1 MNTSAAQHEELL
13 RLLQA
18 ALAADQQGARD
29 DYQATVDA
37 LVEWRSRPLQTVL
50 ARLAQELSDS
60 LSAIPV
66 PVHADADLV
75 RDLPDARSR
84 LDYVVQMTEQA
95 AHRTL
100 DGVDGCRQQ
109 VEALASH
116 PLPNECGPI
125 LEGMRRHLSEMA
137 LAQEYQDLSGQI
149 IRRVIGVVHRVEAA
163 LTELGLRASA
173 APTAH
178 NDLAGPAVPAVDHNA
193 VSQTDADALLC
204 GLGL

>member
-1 MNTSAAQHEELL
+1 MSTPATAQEELL
-13 RLLQA
+13 RLLGT
-18 ALAADQQGARD
+18 ALAADRQAAGA
-29 DYQATVDA
+29 DYQAIIDA

-50 ARLAQELSDS
+50 SRLAQELSDS
-60 LSAIPV
+60 LSSIPA
-66 PVHADADLV
+66 HADASLV
-75 RDLPDARSR
+75 HDLPDARSR
-84 LDYVVQMTEQA
+84 LDYVVQMTERA

-100 DGVDGCRQQ
+100 DGVDGCRRQ

-116 PLPNECGPI
+116 PLPYECGPI
-125 LEGMRRHLSEMA
+125 LEELRRNLSEMA

-163 LTELGLRASA
+163 LAELGVRAPAPA
-173 APTAH
+173 ASRAG
-178 NDLAGPAVPAVDHNA
+178 LAGPAVPEVDRSA

>member
-1 MNTSAAQHEELL
+1 MNAPASRHEELL
-13 RLLQA
+13 GLLQA

-50 ARLAQELSDS
+50 ARLAQELSES

-66 PVHADADLV
+66 PIHAGADLV

-84 LDYVVQMTEQA
+84 LDYVVSMTEQA

-100 DGVDGCRQQ
+100 DGVDGCRRQ

-116 PLPNECGPI
+116 PLPNECAPI
-125 LEGMRRHLSEMA
+125 LDGLRRNLSEMA

-149 IRRVIGVVHRVEAA
+149 IRRVISVVHRVEAA
-163 LTELGLRASA
+163 LAELGVRASPKPA
-173 APTAH
+173 ANP
-178 NDLAGPAVPAVDHNA
+178 DLAGPAVPEVDHSA